1 MAEGQRQRIIIPP
14 PVPGTPEYY
23 SYKRQ
28 NRELLPAE
36 KRLGMIRDPNYKYV
50 YRSDNK
56 KSIGIASIIYLLCFL
71 FLLLLMSC
79 FTLSE
84 PQKPLV
90 IELAFGNPDSQIL
103 ESVDIELSGVDN
115 DLPTDEIGD
124 TEEAELEIE
133 QSENKPTMQQV
144 SNEPVIEQESAF
156 ENSFD
161 NYLESISSTPAPI
174 DTNNVQ
180 SVSANASENVESLSS
195 AIGQAV
201 SSNNAMAS
209 RHGSGDGMNARLAKA
224 GAQTGDVQVSLFWNT
239 FDDVDLHVYYTPGN
253 GLSDNINWTNRF
265 GRLSSGIL
273 DVDMNAH
280 GPQNSQC
287 VENVF
292 WPTGT
297 NPRGFFVVQAH
308 LFRSW
313 SGMRSVPVTIRV
325 KIGPIVETFDGM
337 VYLGASPITITKFR
351 Y

>member
-50 YRSDNK
+50 YKSDNK
-56 KSIGIASIIYLLCFL
+56 KSIGIASIVYLLCFL

-79 FTLSE
+79 FTLSK

-90 IELAFGNPDSQIL
+90 IELSFGNPKSEIL
-103 ESVDIELSGVDN
+103 DSVDIELSGVDN

-124 TEEAELEIE
+124 IAEAKLEIE
-133 QSENKPTMQQV
+133 QPENEPTMQQE
-144 SNEPVIEQESAF
+144 SNELVIEPESAF

-161 NYLESISSTPAPI
+161 NYLESISPAPTSI
-174 DTNNVQ
+174 NTSSVQ
-180 SVSANASENVESLSS
+180 SVSASTTETMQALSS
-195 AIGQAV
+195 SIGQAV
-201 SSNNAMAS
+201 STNNSIAS
-209 RHGSGDGMNARLAKA
+209 RYGSGDGMNVRLAKA
-224 GAQTGDVQVSLFWNT
+224 GAQTGDVQVSLFWST

-280 GPQNSQC
+280 GPQTNQG

-313 SGMRSVPVTIRV
+313 SGMRSVPITVRV
-325 KIGPIVETFDGM
+325 KIGPIVETFDGV
-337 VYLGASPITITKFR
+337 VYLGASPATITKFR